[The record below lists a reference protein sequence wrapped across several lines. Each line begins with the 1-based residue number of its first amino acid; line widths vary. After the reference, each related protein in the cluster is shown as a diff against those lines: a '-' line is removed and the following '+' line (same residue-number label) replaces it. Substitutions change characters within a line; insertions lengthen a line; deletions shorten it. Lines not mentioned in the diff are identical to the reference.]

1 MISITRGLDLP
12 ITGEPKQ
19 TIETGPTV
27 TTVALVAGDYIGMKP
42 TMIVKQGDSIR
53 LGQILFEDKKN
64 PGVRFTSPGC
74 GKIAAINRGAKRALQ
89 SVIIELDGNE
99 EETFQSYHDSDL
111 TTLTREQ
118 VRENLLNS
126 GLWTCLRTRPYG
138 KLPHP
143 DSTPHSLFVTAMDSN
158 PLAANPELIIG
169 ENEPAFV
176 YGLQVIRHLT
186 DGKLF
191 LCKAPGTTIAG
202 TDLDFVTVE
211 EFQGPHPA
219 GLPGTHI
226 HYLDPVSDKK
236 TVWHLN
242 YQDVIAIGKL
252 FATGKLCVERVI
264 SLGGPSIKNPRLLRT
279 RIGANCGDLTRE
291 ELDGEKEDTRV
302 LSGSVL
308 SGRTAV
314 MPVDFLGRF
323 HLQVSALSEGRERV
337 FLGWQRPGF
346 DKFSVKRVFASALM
360 GAGKKFRFSTST
372 EGSKRAMVPIGIY
385 EKVLPMDIIPTF
397 LLRAL
402 IVGDTE
408 QAQALGCLELTE
420 EDLALCTFV
429 CPGKYE
435 YGPLLRHNL
444 LSIEKEG

>member
-19 TIETGPTV
+19 TIETGPAV
-27 TTVALVAGDYIGMKP
+27 TKVALVADDYIGMKP
-42 TMIVKQGDSIR
+42 TMIVKQGDSVR
-53 LGQILFEDKKN
+53 LGQLLFEDKKN

-74 GKIAAINRGAKRALQ
+74 GTVAAINRGAKRALQ
-89 SVIIELDGNE
+89 SVIIELERNE

-111 TTLTREQ
+111 SALTREQ
-118 VRENLLNS
+118 VRDNLLNS

-143 DSTPHSLFVTAMDSN
+143 ESVPHSLFVTVMDSN
-158 PLAANPELIIG
+158 PLAADPEMIIG

-176 YGLQVIRHLT
+176 YGLQVVRHLT
-186 DGKLF
+186 EGTLF

-202 TDLDFVTVE
+202 SDLDFVTVE
-211 EFQGPHPA
+211 EFSGPHPA

-226 HYLDPVSDKK
+226 HFLDPVSDKK

-252 FATGKLCVERVI
+252 FATGKLSVERVI
-264 SLGGPSIKNPRLLRT
+264 SLGGPSVKNPRLLRT
-279 RIGANCGDLTRE
+279 RIGANTGDLTRE
-291 ELDGEKEDTRV
+291 ELEGEKEDNRV
-302 LSGSVL
+302 VSGSVL

-314 MPVDFLGRF
+314 APIDFLGRF
-323 HLQVSALSEGRERV
+323 HLQLSALPEGRDRV
-337 FLGWQRPGF
+337 FLGWHRPGF
-346 DKFSVKRVFASALM
+346 DKFSVKRVFASAFL
-360 GAGKKFRFSTST
+360 GARKKFRFNTST
-372 EGSKRAMVPIGIY
+372 EGSKRAMVPIGMFD
-385 EKVLPMDIIPTF
+385 KVMPLDIIPTF

-402 IVGDTE
+402 IVEDTE

-435 YGPLLRHNL
+435 YGPILRHNL